1 MNLLKEWEFSKYET
15 YYKKCMSAFD
25 KWWKGNIRIVYGNG
39 KNAEEIFGLPF
50 NDTSGIA
57 GLWNVQATAFA
68 VDNCNLRFIG
78 VAITTENEIAALFWD
93 NETQGDLYERI
104 IDKIDDEIKY
114 VNIHSDFLSG
124 EERQILTVIISNL
137 RELNTNINN
146 GLFTIDVMIV
156 DRDNRCNCFHI
167 MRNGKSIVICEDAM
181 QCHYAVAAILRTLK
195 SIEEGRK

>member
-1 MNLLKEWEFSKYET
+1 MNLLKKWEFSKYET

-25 KWWKGNIRIVYGNG
+25 KWWKGNIRIVYGSG

-68 VDNCNLRFIG
+68 ADNCNLRFIG

-104 IDKIDDEIKY
+104 VDKIDDEIKY

-137 RELNTNINN
+137 RTLNTDVNN
-146 GLFTIDVMIV
+146 GFFTVDVITEKGK
-156 DRDNRCNCFHI
+156 RCNQFYI
-167 MRNGKSIVICEDAM
+167 KRNGKRIVLCDDAM
-181 QCHYAVAAILRTLK
+181 QCHYAVAAILKTLK
-195 SIEEGRK
+195 LIKEGE

>member
-93 NETQGDLYERI
+93 NETEIMYERI

-146 GLFTIDVMIV
+146 GLFTVDVIAE
-156 DRDNRCNCFHI
+156 RGEKCNKFHI